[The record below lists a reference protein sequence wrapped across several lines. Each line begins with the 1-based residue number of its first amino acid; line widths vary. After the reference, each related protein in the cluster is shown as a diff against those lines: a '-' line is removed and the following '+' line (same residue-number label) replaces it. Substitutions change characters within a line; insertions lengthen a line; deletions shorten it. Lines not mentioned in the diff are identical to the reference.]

1 MSVFGAEIRRMK
13 ERVEEF
19 RTRKLQRLKSL
30 DFFVLDNSIRESTV
44 GQLRGHTLQNKIAI
58 FEEVKK
64 CGIKDVIVAAFS
76 HVTQVDDDFVQY
88 LIDTGEDITNLYSFS
103 EVTEGLKNGMY
114 DTNTIPVGLLKNKKY
129 GLRHTIFEMDLANRD
144 CDWGGKWTV
153 ESHCQML
160 LKLFRWVR
168 REIHTDARILVNLRD
183 FGLCMTSAPERLL
196 EIVHFVASLPP
207 EERIF
212 AFVYEDLGDS
222 LPEELEMWTASVR
235 NVMDS
240 SGWKSGRLLFHVHQ
254 QWDLQTAAV
263 LNCLSAGADGV
274 WASLCEEGAAVGHAC
289 SSVTLMNLV
298 RLGNTKVLEKYDC
311 INLRS
316 AAINVTKI
324 TTGKKPH
331 PKQVLY
337 GERALDMIFDF
348 PFGVVRAFDMAAFF
362 GVKPVNRMSTLA
374 SKEMIKDRLCNVFGE
389 NSQFTLMVAESMK
402 QKMLEDLRSGRK
414 EEYMSK
420 VGLAI
425 LFDRAGGKL
434 SEEMADV
441 ISAVQVKNPYHESLI
456 AEVREKWHK
465 WDLEDKVQGDERLQ
479 FDSFYHGFLAPYF
492 GCYRCHTTK
501 QALQALDMGADGYVD
516 WKEFLVYIKWALRE
530 YPNIEKADDLVDIA
544 FQKGIIPAARDE
556 QIKKM

>member
-153 ESHCQML
+153 EIHCQML
-160 LKLFRWVR
+160 LKLFRCVR
-168 REIHTDARILVNLRD
+168 REIYKDARILVNLRD

-196 EIVHFVASLPP
+196 QIVHFVASLPP

-212 AFVYEDLGDS
+212 GFIFEDQGDS

-240 SGWKSGRLLFHVHQ
+240 SGWKSGRLLPHVHQ

-263 LNCLSAGADGV
+263 LSCLSAGADGI
-274 WASLCEEGAAVGHAC
+274 WASLCEEGGVLGHAC
-289 SSVTLMNLV
+289 SSVMLMNLV

-311 INLRS
+311 TNLRS
-316 AAINVTKI
+316 AARTVTRI
-324 TTGKKPH
+324 TTGKDPH

-337 GERALDMIFDF
+337 GERALDKV
-348 PFGVVRAFDMAAFF
+348 FGGPLCVVREFDMAAFF
-362 GVKPVNRMSTLA
+362 GVNPVNRITTFA
-374 SKEMIKDRLCNVFGE
+374 SHEMIKDRLNDMFGE
-389 NSQFTLMVAESMK
+389 HPQFTLTIAESMK
-402 QKMLEDLRSGRK
+402 TMMLEDLRSGRK

-420 VGLAI
+420 VGLAL

-434 SEEMADV
+434 TEEMADA
-441 ISAVQVKNPYHESLI
+441 ISATQVKNSHKEKLVV
-456 AEVREKWHK
+456 EVREK
-465 WDLEDKVQGDERLQ
+465 
-479 FDSFYHGFLAPYF
+479 
-492 GCYRCHTTK
+492 
-501 QALQALDMGADGYVD
+501 
-516 WKEFLVYIKWALRE
+516 
-530 YPNIEKADDLVDIA
+530 
-544 FQKGIIPAARDE
+544 
-556 QIKKM
+556 